1 MSERLQGWIEC
12 RNAHSLWFDDAWMP
26 VVNIESILDDTE
38 ALREQP
44 PFRDTL
50 SDPPSPLRPG
60 YGLPADVSALVA
72 QEAGR
77 WNVPYFCAF
86 STWAELLLLRSRA
99 DLPADWKLVFTI
111 MESLAAYCG
120 DDNVRIILW
129 THITDYG

>member
-12 RNAHSLWFDDAWMP
+12 RNAHSNWFDDAWMP
-26 VVNIESILDDTE
+26 VVNIEAILDDKDE
-38 ALREQP
+38 LRGRL
-44 PFRDTL
+44 PFKDTL
-50 SDPPSPLRPG
+50 PDPASPLHPG

-86 STWAELLLLRSRA
+86 STWVELSPLRSRA
-99 DLPADWKLVFTI
+99 DLPADWELVLT
-111 MESLAAYCG
+111 MMASLAAYCG
-120 DDNVRIILW
+120 DDHVRIILW